1 METTQDMLKALLD
14 DNINVFR
21 SSFDDSVKSMI
32 DDKLQDKQIEVSSN
46 ILNPDE
52 DTDTNESVVD
62 EGYGRVGLDEYQ
74 FENNS
79 DARSLVQSA
88 LKAGVPKKSLT
99 VKENSV
105 HVKDLAD
112 TDMEELLYF
121 LAKDMGASMNE
132 SRNIINTLQEVVN
145 SETKLNFIFSN
156 GDYKTISLIEAK
168 NIVRAHD
175 SLIRENQIKMRFQLE
190 ESIESF
196 HKMSEFCKK
205 ATR

>member
-112 TDMEELLYF
+112 ADMEELLYF

>member
-32 DDKLQDKQIEVSSN
+32 DDKLQDKQIEMSTD
-46 ILNPDE
+46 ILKPDNS
-52 DTDTNESVVD
+52 DANESVVD
-62 EGYGRVGLDEYQ
+62 EGYGRIGLSEYK

-79 DARSLVQSA
+79 DARGLVQSA
-88 LKAGVPKKSLT
+88 LKAGIPKKSLT
-99 VKENSV
+99 VKENTV
-105 HVKDLAD
+105 HVTDLAD

-145 SETKLNFIFSN
+145 SETKLNFIFAN

-168 NIVRAHD
+168 NIVKAHD
-175 SLIRENQIKMRFQLE
+175 SLMRENQIKMRFQLE
-190 ESIESF
+190 ESMESF